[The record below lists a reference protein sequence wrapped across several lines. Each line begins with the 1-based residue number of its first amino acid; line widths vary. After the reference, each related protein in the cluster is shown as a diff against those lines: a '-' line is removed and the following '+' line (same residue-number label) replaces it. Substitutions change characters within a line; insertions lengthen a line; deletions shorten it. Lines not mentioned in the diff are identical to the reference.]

1 MILLLFFLYLPL
13 FTPCRVFSHPL
24 FANCSHHQAESL
36 LKERDVGSVIFR
48 PSSKGPQHI
57 SISWAFQEGRI
68 KHIDVLELN
77 KSANDLGLA
86 TQLQIKLTKDSS
98 EIFHDLDHIYAE
110 YITPMNEFTKL
121 ITSHASF
128 YKGTVESAQEVPFSS
143 SSSFFF
149 FIIFFLLFLLPIHFP
164 LPPHHHS
171 LLLISHWSF
180 SLFRS

>member
-128 YKGTVESAQEVPFSS
+128 YKGTVESAQEVSILFL
-143 SSSFFF
+143 F
-149 FIIFFLLFLLPIHFP
+149 FFLLFLLIFFLLFVLPIHFLL
-164 LPPHHHS
+164 LPPHYHS
-171 LLLISHWSF
+171 LLQILH
-180 SLFRS
+180 